1 MDRGAKQRAAQAAL
15 AQSRKEMRELRVERQ
30 RQRELYTY
38 AQAFEAID
46 ADGSGRVDPAE
57 IVAFVE
63 GRGQSVHTRTF
74 WKIFSELDLDRSEDL
89 DMAEFTSLMDAVTAS
104 TKMAKV
110 TARDRERE
118 EEDPDR
124 PRRPAPSTNG
134 SLFMDSLV
142 EQKRQVVDIYSALGE
157 ISENFDKVAHL
168 MGLAD
173 DSPPEADLHQT
184 HLLGSTSF
192 SVMSQESLASLAST
206 ADFTHDAAMDKFV
219 EIFTARP
226 VTAPRHSEEPG
237 DPPHCAWGVERRG
250 EFSPLG
256 PPAGGFLALGFGLR
270 LVGTASSRR

>member
-1 MDRGAKQRAAQAAL
+1 
-15 AQSRKEMRELRVERQ
+15 MRELRIERQ

-157 ISENFDKVAHL
+157 ISARSAKSARPAKSDKVAHR
-168 MGLAD
+168 MGLAE
-173 DSPPEADLHQT
+173 DSPPEADLDQT
-184 HLLGSTSF
+184 HVLG
-192 SVMSQESLASLAST
+192 A
-206 ADFTHDAAMDKFV
+206 HD
-219 EIFTARP
+219 
-226 VTAPRHSEEPG
+226 
-237 DPPHCAWGVERRG
+237 
-250 EFSPLG
+250 
-256 PPAGGFLALGFGLR
+256 R
-270 LVGTASSRR
+270 L